1 MQGVRALAGGMPGA
15 WLARGA
21 GAGLAL
27 GTGGRGAFGAACRER
42 SIQLLIGTAGAAS
55 CQLPPAQPL
64 ITAAIALPAPAR
76 PAPALPSAAP
86 VRVGTGQQPPD
97 PPRAAASSRES
108 CGASS
113 GGAPRAAPA
122 PQPPVPCL
130 PRGCHQL
137 HVPPGAMEP
146 CPEAVGF
153 LLRWRGVSDPR
164 EGNFPLPPGT
174 RAQPGSRRGLGAPGG
189 QGTSVPRLPEP
200 SSTALLA
207 GSRVALVALG
217 GQGQPQGSSAEDR
230 VLQPRGC
237 PGFTC
242 LLERSSGSVIRRSNP
257 SRGCWVI
264 LICQGGRQHEAPV
277 PRPRG
282 SQRTAA
288 PALL

>member
-1 MQGVRALAGGMPGA
+1 MLPESPNQPRSPSLQGGLTQGTRALAGGTPGA

-27 GTGGRGAFGAACRER
+27 GTGGWGAFGAACRER
-42 SIQLLIGTAGAAS
+42 SIQLLIGTAGAVS

-86 VRVGTGQQPPD
+86 VWVGTGQQPPD

-137 HVPPGAMEP
+137 HVPPRAMEP

-153 LLRWRGVSDPR
+153 LLRWRGVRDPR

-189 QGTSVPRLPEP
+189 TGNLC
-200 SSTALLA
+200 A
-207 GSRVALVALG
+207 
-217 GQGQPQGSSAEDR
+217 SA
-230 VLQPRGC
+230 
-237 PGFTC
+237 
-242 LLERSSGSVIRRSNP
+242 
-257 SRGCWVI
+257 
-264 LICQGGRQHEAPV
+264 A
-277 PRPRG
+277 
-282 SQRTAA
+282 
-288 PALL
+288 